1 MTTWSV
7 ELSEFD
13 LSYKSKGAM
22 KALFLADFLV
32 QIPRLGEDLDTW
44 QLQIDESSNKKADKV
59 GIILE
64 ELDKMALEKS
74 I

>member
-1 MTTWSV
+1 
-7 ELSEFD
+7 
-13 LSYKSKGAM
+13 M